1 MSKKESPGSED
12 KPAKKDSEASSSQ
25 QLYQQLLTCMR
36 GTWRSL
42 AVVPAQPGLS
52 ARLVADALVAV
63 SGLVRGAAAKLFSAE
78 GLELAGA
85 SKVIVDMMTHVEAG
99 GLAIVLLDSVVRK
112 QSGIPIAMAADAS
125 LLVVHLG
132 LASTENAQKTV
143 ELLGRDKFI
152 GAVTLE
158 HERG

>member
-1 MSKKESPGSED
+1 MSRKESPGPED
-12 KPAKKDSEASSSQ
+12 KGTKKDGDSSPQ

-52 ARLVADALVAV
+52 ARLVADALVDV
-63 SGLVRGAAAKLFSAE
+63 SSLVRGASAKLFSGE

-85 SKVIVDMMTHVEAG
+85 SKVIVDMMTHVESG
-99 GLAIVLLDSVVRK
+99 GLAIVVLDNVVRK
-112 QSGIPIAMAADAS
+112 QSGIPIAMAADAT

-132 LASTENAQKTV
+132 LASTDNAKKTV
-143 ELLGRDKFI
+143 ELIGADKFI

-158 HERG
+158 QGKA